1 MRMESS
7 RLPLVGF
14 TMLARLAAVAFLSAP
29 VVVTAAE
36 PSEPAKAAAGVKEV
50 IGHMGSCGDRPGN
63 TLASI
68 RRAIEAK
75 AHVAEVDV
83 RTTKD
88 GVLVCLHDAEV
99 DRTTDGT
106 GKVAD
111 LTLAEIKKLD
121 AGVKFDAKFKGERVP
136 TLREVLELAKG
147 KIGVMIDLKED
158 DERYTKAIAEEVREY
173 GEPKRLVLGIRS
185 VEHAKQFRKL
195 LPEARQIGLVPTA
208 DDIEPFA
215 KAGVKVIRLWPKW
228 LADESLVP
236 RVRKLGLELHLGTGM
251 GTKAEVLPLLAH
263 RPESLSSDDPAQL
276 LKTLNELSKGKQ

>member
-1 MRMESS
+1 
-7 RLPLVGF
+7 
-14 TMLARLAAVAFLSAP
+14 MLARWAVMTFLSVSL
-29 VVVTAAE
+29 VVSAAQ
-36 PSEPAKAAAGVKEV
+36 PSSERAKAAAGVKEA

-63 TLASI
+63 TLAGI

-88 GVLVCLHDAEV
+88 GVLVCLHDPEV

-111 LTLAEIKKLD
+111 LTLAAIKKLD
-121 AGVKFDAKFKGERVP
+121 AGAKFDAKFKGERVP

-158 DERYTKAIAEEVREY
+158 DEAYARTIAADVRGF
-173 GEPKRLVLGIRS
+173 GEPRRLVLGIRS
-185 VEHAKQFRKL
+185 VDHANRFRKL
-195 LPEARQIGLVPTA
+195 LPEARQIGLVPTV

-236 RVRKLGLELHLGTGM
+236 RVRKLDLELHLGTGK
-251 GTKAEVLPLLAH
+251 GTKSEVLPLLAH
-263 RPESLSSDDPAQL
+263 RPESLASDDPAQL
-276 LKTLNELSKGKQ
+276 RRTLDGLLKGKE